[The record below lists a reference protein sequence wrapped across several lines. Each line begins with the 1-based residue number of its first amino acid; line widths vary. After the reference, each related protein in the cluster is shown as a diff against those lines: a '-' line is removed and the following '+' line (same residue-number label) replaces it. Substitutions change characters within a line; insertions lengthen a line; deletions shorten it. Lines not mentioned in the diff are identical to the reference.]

1 MSDLMYLLML
11 LIPGICQFY
20 VMHNYK
26 KFSAVYNDADLTGFD
41 VARKIL
47 DDNGLNSVYIVE
59 TKGNLSDHY
68 DSNRK
73 TVRLSSDVYRGKS
86 VAAMA
91 VAAHE
96 CGHALQDKEGYMFLK
111 IRSMIFPFV
120 NICTKAAY
128 VVLLVGLLFEFLD
141 LVGIGILLVGTGL
154 LFQLVTLPVEF
165 NASKSALNILTEYG
179 YDSDIGGAKKMLVS
193 AALTYVAGVLSSLL
207 EVLRLIF
214 IFSNERD

>member
-1 MSDLMYLLML
+1 ML

-26 KFSAVYNDADLTGFD
+26 KFSAVNNDADLTGFD

-120 NICTKAAY
+120 NICTKVAY

-141 LVGIGILLVGTGL
+141 LVGVGILLVGTGL

-165 NASKSALNILTEYG
+165 NASSRALNKIKELNILDEDELSSGKTVLR
-179 YDSDIGGAKKMLVS
+179 A
-193 AALTYVAGVLSSLL
+193 AALTYVASVAATVL
-207 EVLRLIF
+207 EILRLILLF
-214 IFSNERD
+214 TRREDD